1 MIYDWH
7 YGPAEV
13 HTVGTLT
20 DVVTQINWSCTAY
33 APDGTTYK
41 KSGAVALGLPDPVT
55 FTAFST
61 ITAAQMQAWVFGS
74 INKAT
79 IESQLSIEYTNR
91 TAAQS
96 VKQFKF

>member
-41 KSGAVALGLPDPVT
+41 KSGAVALGSPDPVT
-55 FTAFST
+55 FTAFSK
-61 ITAAQMQAWVFGS
+61 ITAAQVQAWVFSS